1 MLHAPSIDPVA
12 LKLGPLAVHWYG
24 LAYLAGFV
32 LAWTLARARARRP
45 GSPVTP
51 EQVEDIIFTGALGV
65 ILGGRFGYVLFY
77 NFDKFVA
84 DPLWLFRVW
93 EGGMSF
99 HGGTIGVLVAMA
111 WYAYRQR
118 LHLGVVWDF
127 VAPLVPLGLFL
138 GRCANFVNQELWG
151 RPSDVAWA
159 MVFPRTDPELL
170 ARHPSQLYEAMLEG
184 LVLFAI
190 LWLYSRRPRPTFA
203 VGGLFL
209 FFYGAFRFAVEFFRE
224 PDAQIGFAALGWMSR
239 GQELSIPMIVAGAA
253 LFVYAHMRKTP
264 DGGAAAA
271 APQTT
276 ATTAKVKGTTAKGA
290 KRA

>member
-1 MLHAPSIDPVA
+1 MLQAPDIDPIA

-32 LAWTLARARARRP
+32 VAWLLATRRARRP
-45 GSPVTP
+45 GSAVTP

-77 NFDKFVA
+77 NFDKFLA

-111 WYAYRQR
+111 WYARR
-118 LHLGVVWDF
+118 HRIHLGALWDF
-127 VAPLVPLGLFL
+127 IAPLVPLGLFL

-151 RPSDVAWA
+151 RSTDVAWA
-159 MVFPRTDPELL
+159 MVFPRTDPQLL
-170 ARHPSQLYEAMLEG
+170 ARHPSQLYEAALEG
-184 LVLFAI
+184 VVLFAI
-190 LWLYSRRPRPTFA
+190 LWLFSSRPRPTYS

-209 FFYGAFRFAVEFFRE
+209 FFYGAFRFTVEFFRE

-239 GQELSIPMIVAGAA
+239 GQELSIPMIVVGAA
-253 LFVYAHMRKTP
+253 MFVYAYTRKTP
-264 DGGAAAA
+264 LAPPAAGA
-271 APQTT
+271 
-276 ATTAKVKGTTAKGA
+276 TAKGA
-290 KRA
+290 KQA